1 MYNERYSVRVGVN
14 MTLNLCKEF
23 KNLEDED
30 KFKHTRG
37 TLEHY

>member
-1 MYNERYSVRVGVN
+1 MYNERYSIQVGVN

-30 KFKHTRG
+30 KFKHIRG